1 MKKGWIALIV
11 SLLAICAGIVYIKK
25 KGNIEKTNEKCCETC
40 EEGEDKFSAITDGF
54 CGIVCFKPNELESRR
69 IHQPNI
75 TTIDEQ
81 DCFKLGYT
89 VYYSTSLKG
98 SGPGEIMTDIYKKP

>member
-40 EEGEDKFSAITDGF
+40 EEGEDKFSLITGEF
-54 CGIVCFKPNELESRR
+54 CGIVCFKPDELETRR
-69 IHQPNI
+69 KFQNYIKA
-75 TTIDEQ
+75 DEQ

-98 SGPGEIMTDIYKKP
+98 SGPGEIKADLYKKP